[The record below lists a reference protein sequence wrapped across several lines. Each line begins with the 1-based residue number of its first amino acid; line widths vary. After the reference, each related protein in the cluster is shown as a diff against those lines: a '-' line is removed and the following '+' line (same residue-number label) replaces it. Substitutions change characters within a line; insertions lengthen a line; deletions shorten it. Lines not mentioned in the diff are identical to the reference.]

1 MKPKSGS
8 KIPAPV
14 STEIELPGAQSRKY
28 RVRIRTANG
37 EFEGLFSSPFP
48 DRRLSEVLTR
58 MDEFIN
64 VKEVRDVATKEVF
77 PFMVIAKTS
86 IETIKV
92 VEEWE

>member
-1 MKPKSGS
+1 ME
-8 KIPAPV
+8 V
-14 STEIELPGAQSRKY
+14 EMPGAQSRKY

-37 EFEGLFSSPFP
+37 EYEGLFSSPFP

-64 VKEVRDVATKEVF
+64 VKEVTDVASKEIY
-77 PFMVIAKTS
+77 PFMVIAKSS

-92 VEEWE
+92 IEEWE